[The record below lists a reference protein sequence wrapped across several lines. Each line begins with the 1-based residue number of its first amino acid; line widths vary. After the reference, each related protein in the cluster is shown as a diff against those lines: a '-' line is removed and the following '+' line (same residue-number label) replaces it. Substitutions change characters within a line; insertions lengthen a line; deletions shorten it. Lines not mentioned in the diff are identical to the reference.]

1 MRSQKILIAA
11 AAIVAFA
18 GLAHAGPVSQRGV
31 DVHKEISHKFDSA
44 EVVQVRSTKRPL
56 ERRKVANPGDEM
68 VGYAGD
74 NGDEQ
79 IGRVDEGDE
88 AVSRSERRSGNGG
101 GTRQALQV
109 LTGILGGGNTG
120 YSNNYNA
127 DPNYY
132 PPQPRANAYANS
144 LYAQCPVDYSGH
156 PDRNC
161 VAYINNRVAAAN
173 APRYAQAYQC
183 RTNSGIVVVSRTYH
197 PGCAPMNQD
206 GYGDY

>member
-1 MRSQKILIAA
+1 MCSQKILIAA

-56 ERRKVANPGDEM
+56 ERHEVANPGDEM

-74 NGDEQ
+74 NG
-79 IGRVDEGDE
+79 DEGDE

-156 PDRNC
+156 PERNC
-161 VAYINNRVAAAN
+161 VAAAN